1 MRVQLRRRRW
11 AVTVAASGTVLIAGG
26 AFWLSFVSL
35 ADLARRSGI
44 TVGQAWIWP
53 LLVDGLIVVATVAVV
68 ALDGHRAAWYPWA
81 LLVLGALVSVAA
93 NAIHAVVAADTT
105 MPALLAALVAA
116 VPPVVLLAATH
127 LTVVLI
133 RSTHPAPDGLTEPSE
148 ALPTLASPSTDPW
161 PPSETPVRPAL
172 LAPADVPPPAPPAGP
187 ENEPSA
193 EEPPAPDEPD
203 EPVDRRERA
212 ARLRAAGWSNKQI
225 ARELD
230 VHPSTVGRWLPRPE
244 PAADPS
250 GSASSSGPAEAGS
263 LPVLTEEVP
272 S

>member
-1 MRVQLRRRRW
+1 MRVQLGGRRW

-133 RSTHPAPDGLTEPSE
+133 RSTHPAHDTLAEPAE
-148 ALPTLASPSTDPW
+148 ALPTGVGLSADPW
-161 PPSETPVRPAL
+161 SPSETPASPAL
-172 LAPADVPPPAPPAGP
+172 LAPADVPSPKPPAAS
-187 ENEPSA
+187 EKEPSA
-193 EEPPAPDEPD
+193 DESPAPDEPD
-203 EPVDRRERA
+203 EPVDRRVRA
-212 ARLRAAGWSNKQI
+212 ARLRAEGWSNKRI

-244 PAADPS
+244 PAAEPS
-250 GSASSSGPAEAGS
+250 GSAESSGLAEAGS
-263 LPVLTEEVP
+263 LSVLTEEVP